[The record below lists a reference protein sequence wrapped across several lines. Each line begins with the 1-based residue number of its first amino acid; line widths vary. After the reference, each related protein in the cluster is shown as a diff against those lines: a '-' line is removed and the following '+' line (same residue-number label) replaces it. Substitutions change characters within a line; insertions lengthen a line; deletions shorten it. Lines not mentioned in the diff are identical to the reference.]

1 MLAMIKNISRFFLMV
16 KKRIK
21 KLKVSYSPC
30 EDDVEIY
37 TLREGVCILC
47 QDKGFT
53 YDHDIES
60 GLTIPCELCGAE
72 DSDYNNEN
80 MNGDN
85 YE

>member
-1 MLAMIKNISRFFLMV
+1 MIKNISRFFLMT
-16 KKRIK
+16 KKKIK
-21 KLKVSYSPC
+21 NILASPL
-30 EDDVEIY
+30 EDDVELY

-60 GLTIPCELCGAE
+60 GLTIECELCGSS
-72 DSDYNNEN
+72 DSDYNNEHLVER
-80 MNGDN
+80 N